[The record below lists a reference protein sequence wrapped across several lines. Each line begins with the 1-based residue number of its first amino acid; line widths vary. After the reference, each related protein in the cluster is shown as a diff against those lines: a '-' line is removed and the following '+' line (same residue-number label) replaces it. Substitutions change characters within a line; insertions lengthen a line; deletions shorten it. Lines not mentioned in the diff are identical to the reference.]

1 MQMTKKNYGCMKRF
15 WDIMFFGGI
24 IGTASFL
31 IAMIAV
37 WFYPKPMESIPTIF
51 VGLIFYGVIPGG
63 LGWYFRKKFAKAE
76 ADYKNMLIQRA
87 IYTLAKENKGVVKI
101 SDLAFALNIPYE
113 EAKELLSGPSIAGMA
128 QAEIDDDGYVYF
140 VFPEFKD

>member
-1 MQMTKKNYGCMKRF
+1 MTKKKYGCMKRF

-31 IAMIAV
+31 IAMIAIL
-37 WFYPKPMESIPTIF
+37 FYPKPMESLPMTLM
-51 VGLIFYGVIPGG
+51 GLVFYGVIPGG

-76 ADYKNMLIQRA
+76 DEYKNMLIQRA
-87 IYTLAKENKGVVKI
+87 IYTLAKANKGIVKI
-101 SDLAFALNIPYE
+101 SDLAFSLSIPYD

-128 QAEIDDDGYVYF
+128 QAEIDEDGFVYF
-140 VFPEFKD
+140 VFPELKD